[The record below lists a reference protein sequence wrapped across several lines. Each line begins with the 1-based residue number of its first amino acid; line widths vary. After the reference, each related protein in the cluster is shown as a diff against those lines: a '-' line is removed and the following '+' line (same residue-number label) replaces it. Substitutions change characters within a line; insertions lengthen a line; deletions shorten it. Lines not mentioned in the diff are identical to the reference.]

1 MTDTYPH
8 PHILAAPR
16 QALND
21 ISQVARGNSTGCVME
36 GVRHTLIDVGLI
48 RLRRRN
54 RLIRVL
60 CTSVYNVNSRVHTCI
75 FHYAS
80 RCKYPCM
87 FVTQFQDSICDTLHC
102 EQAYQVSL
110 LLLTPNIIHSVT
122 SLCSSTLYDT

>member
-60 CTSVYNVNSRVHTCI
+60 CTFVYQQSRTYVHI
-75 FHYAS
+75 PS
-80 RCKYPCM
+80 RKEMQISMHVCY
-87 FVTQFQDSICDTLHC
+87 T
-102 EQAYQVSL
+102 VSE
-110 LLLTPNIIHSVT
+110 
-122 SLCSSTLYDT
+122 